1 MDEGG
6 VPQQVT
12 DAVLVA
18 SRALVAVSAR
28 SLAVSQEKVTLV
40 QLRALVVL
48 STISPVS
55 LGDFAGALGVHPSS
69 ATRLCDRLVARGLVR
84 RNRSRDSR
92 REIQLSLSAT
102 GQQLV
107 DDVTAYRRAEIAEIL
122 AVLPAGEAD
131 GLVGALNAFVDAAQK
146 VLGQTWPEMTP
157 DLVVST

>member
-1 MDEGG
+1 M
-6 VPQQVT
+6 PQQVT

-28 SLAVSQEKVTLV
+28 SLAASQEKVTLV

-69 ATRLCDRLVARGLVR
+69 ATRLCDRLVARRLVR

-92 REIQLSLSAT
+92 REIQLSLTAT

-131 GLVGALNAFVDAAQK
+131 GLVGALNAFADAAQK